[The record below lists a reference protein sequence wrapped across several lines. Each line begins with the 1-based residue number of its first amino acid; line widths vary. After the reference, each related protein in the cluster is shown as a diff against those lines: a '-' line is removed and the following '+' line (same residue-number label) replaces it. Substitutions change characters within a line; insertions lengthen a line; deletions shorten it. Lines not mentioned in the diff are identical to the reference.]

1 MEPVTFGGIEVDRC
15 TDCHGLF
22 FAEFEKE
29 QLRERK
35 GAAAT
40 DCGDA
45 KVGREFNEV
54 DCINW
59 SKSAPRPALM
69 TVRP

>member
-22 FAEFEKE
+22 FDEFEKE
-29 QLRERK
+29 QLRTRK
-35 GAAAT
+35 GAAAI
-40 DCGDA
+40 DSGDA
-45 KVGREFNEV
+45 NVGREFNAV
-54 DCINW
+54 DCING
-59 SKSAPRPALM
+59 SKSAPRPVLM